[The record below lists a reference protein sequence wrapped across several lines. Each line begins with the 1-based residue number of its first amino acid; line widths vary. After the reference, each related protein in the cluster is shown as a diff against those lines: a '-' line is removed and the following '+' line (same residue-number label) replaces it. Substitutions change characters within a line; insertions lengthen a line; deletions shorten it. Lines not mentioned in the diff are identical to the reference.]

1 VVDLHA
7 AGTTLSRLVCAALLV
22 CAPAVPA
29 ATLIHAGRVIDGVS
43 DTVKAN
49 QTVVVD
55 AGKITAI
62 ENGFRAPA
70 TGDRVIDL
78 EKGTLLPGF
87 MDSHV
92 HLSGEQSRRTELERY
107 TLNDTDRTIDAV
119 VFANRTLLAGF
130 TTVRDLG
137 DGSGSV
143 ISLAR
148 AVNAGKV
155 PGPRII
161 AAGRPIGSTGGHADP
176 TNGWSRGIEP
186 VGEIEDG
193 VVDSPDAAR
202 KAVRLRYKEGA
213 QTIKIMAS
221 GGVLSLET
229 HGSAPQMTEDEI
241 RAVVQTARDYGF
253 KVAAHAHG
261 AEAIKR
267 AVRAGVDSIEHGTFM
282 DEEGMKLMKERGT
295 YYVPTLSA
303 AKWVNDK
310 AQDPTFFPAVIRPKA
325 LEIGPQIRQTLGK
338 AYKYGVKIMF
348 GTDTGVSAHGDNAK
362 EFGLLVEAGMP
373 PMQAIRAA
381 TSVPAKFL
389 EIDDKTGSIAVGKLG
404 ELVGVPGD
412 PLQDIT
418 VMERPVFV
426 MKDNTVYKAP

>member
-1 VVDLHA
+1 MARGAL
-7 AGTTLSRLVCAALLV
+7 ALL
-22 CAPAVPA
+22 AWLSLAGGASA
-29 ATLIHAGRVIDGVS
+29 ATLIHAGRVIDGLS
-43 DTVKAN
+43 DTVKTN

-55 AGKITAI
+55 AGKIVAI
-62 ENGFRAPA
+62 EAGFRAPA
-70 TGDRVIDL
+70 AGDRVIEL
-78 EKGTLLPGF
+78 RTGTLLPGF
-87 MDSHV
+87 IDSHV

-107 TLNDTDRTIDAV
+107 TLNEADRAIDAV
-119 VFANRTLLAGF
+119 VFADRTLLAGF

-137 DGSGSV
+137 DGSGAV
-143 ISLAR
+143 IALAK
-148 AVNAGKV
+148 AINAGKV

-161 AAGRPIGSTGGHADP
+161 AAGKAIGSTGGHADP

-186 VGEIEDG
+186 VGDTEDA

-202 KAVRLRYKEGA
+202 KAVRQRYKEGA
-213 QTIKIMAS
+213 RTIKIMAS

-229 HGSAPQMTEDEI
+229 HGAAPQMTEEEI

-267 AVRAGVDSIEHGTFM
+267 AIRGGVDSIEHGTFM
-282 DEEGMKLMKERGT
+282 DDEGMKLMKEHGT

-310 AQDPTFFPAVIRPKA
+310 AQDPTFFPEVIRPKA
-325 LEIGPQIRQTLGK
+325 LQIGPQIRQTFAK

-348 GTDTGVSAHGDNAK
+348 GTDTGVSPHGENAK
-362 EFGLLVEAGMP
+362 EFGLMVAGGMP
-373 PMQAIRAA
+373 PMEAIRAG

-389 EIDDKTGSIAVGKLG
+389 ELDDTGSIAVGKLG

-412 PLQDIT
+412 PLQDIS
-418 VMERPVFV
+418 VMEHVVFV